1 MGLAQLTDCWNL
13 QQMLTPVCTLLVIEN
28 DLPEI
33 GLIHTAVLMYTV
45 GGVRF
50 QQKVRPA
57 E

>member
-1 MGLAQLTDCWNL
+1 
-13 QQMLTPVCTLLVIEN
+13 MLTPVCTLLVIEN